1 MINDHMLLMI
11 FNHAGSRDEE
21 CVRSSVDEKGKGYF
35 LSRFT
40 QCGFLCNERPQCNFL
55 PRNSKNPIFS
65 SETNFSSGSFPLAV
79 RQVCALANRFQI
91 TRWIWIFI
99 IYLSFDNPLNANL
112 GKLSVFDFDLSWY
125 PPHWEMGDYE

>member
-1 MINDHMLLMI
+1 MPLKRARNI
-11 FNHAGSRDEE
+11 FDADDDDRKWMK
-21 CVRSSVDEKGKGYF
+21 REKAISYPR
-35 LSRFT
+35 LT

-91 TRWIWIFI
+91 THWIWIFI
-99 IYLSFDNPLNANL
+99 IYPDQVLITNERSICHLKQNMA
-112 GKLSVFDFDLSWY
+112 VDFDLSWY
-125 PPHWEMGDYE
+125 PPHWVEDG

>member
-1 MINDHMLLMI
+1 MPWKRAHNI
-11 FNHAGSRDEE
+11 FDAKDDDRKWMKREKAISY
-21 CVRSSVDEKGKGYF
+21 VR
-35 LSRFT
+35 LT

>member
-1 MINDHMLLMI
+1 MPWKRAHNI
-11 FNHAGSRDEE
+11 FDAKDDDRKWMKREKAISY
-21 CVRSSVDEKGKGYF
+21 VR
-35 LSRFT
+35 LT

-112 GKLSVFDFDLSWY
+112 GKSTVFDFDLSWY
-125 PPHWEMGDYE
+125 PSHWEMGDYE